1 MKSICSPIRTFFAA
15 ILFATA
21 VPALAVSANVID
33 QESSERNARMAT
45 FGQSGLA
52 QSFKQL
58 ADNVSGAGI
67 YLLADPEESANVTI
81 ELWSK
86 LPNQGG
92 SLLAGGSA
100 PGVGQGWVDVFW
112 TPVTVTPDITYF
124 LVFSG
129 PAAVALAGSTLNP
142 YPDGQTF
149 ANSGFESF
157 PSFDYTFRTFAAAV
171 PEPATWASMMGGL
184 AVLGLL
190 AARRRR
196 A

>member
-1 MKSICSPIRTFFAA
+1 MKSIRSLVAA
-15 ILFATA
+15 ALFATA
-21 VPALAVSANVID
+21 LPALAVIPNVTD
-33 QESSERNARMAT
+33 QESSERNNMIAT

-58 ADNVSGAGI
+58 ADNISGAGI
-67 YLLADPEESANVTI
+67 YILGSPGESDVVTI

-100 PGVGQGWVDVFW
+100 LGLGPGWVDVFW
-112 TPVTVTPDITYF
+112 TPVTVTPGDTYF

-129 PAAVALAGSTLNP
+129 PSALGLAGSTLNP
-142 YPDGQTF
+142 YPNGQTF
-149 ANSGFESF
+149 ATSGYAGF
-157 PSFDYTFRTFAAAV
+157 PNFDYTFRTFAAAV
-171 PEPATWASMMGGL
+171 PEPSIWASMMGGL
-184 AVLGLL
+184 GLL
-190 AARRRR
+190 ALLAAARRR

>member
-1 MKSICSPIRTFFAA
+1 MKSMRSLFAA
-15 ILFATA
+15 TLFATA
-21 VPALAVSANVID
+21 LPALAVIPNVTD
-33 QESSERNARMAT
+33 QESSERNNLIAT

-58 ADNVSGAGI
+58 ADNISGAGI
-67 YLLADPEESANVTI
+67 YILGSPGESDVVTI

-100 PGVGQGWVDVFW
+100 SGIGAGWVDVFW
-112 TPVTVTPDITYF
+112 TPVAVTPDTSYF

-129 PAAVALAGSTLNP
+129 PSALGLAGSTLNP
-142 YPDGQTF
+142 YPNGQAF
-149 ANSGFESF
+149 ATSGYAGF
-157 PSFDYTFRTFAAAV
+157 PNFDYAFRTFAAAV
-171 PEPATWASMMGGL
+171 PEPSTWASMMGGL
-184 AVLGLL
+184 GLL
-190 AARRRR
+190 ALLAAARRR

>member
-1 MKSICSPIRTFFAA
+1 MKSMFSPIRKLLAA
-15 ILFATA
+15 TLFATA
-21 VPALAVSANVID
+21 LPALAVSTNVTD
-33 QESSERNARMAT
+33 QESSERNTLLAT

-52 QSFKQL
+52 QSFRQL
-58 ADNVSGAGI
+58 ADNVSGAGVYI
-67 YLLADPEESANVTI
+67 STNPNVGADVTI

-100 PGVGQGWVDVFW
+100 PGSAQGWVDVFW
-112 TPVTVTPDITYF
+112 APVTITPGTPYF

-129 PAAVALAGSTLNP
+129 LSAVGLAGSTLNP
-142 YPDGQTF
+142 YPNGQAF
-149 ANSGFESF
+149 ATSGFAGF
-157 PSFDYTFRTFAAAV
+157 PAYDYTFRTFAAAV

-184 AVLGLL
+184 GVLALL
-190 AARRRR
+190 ATRRR

>member
-1 MKSICSPIRTFFAA
+1 MKSMRSLFAA
-15 ILFATA
+15 TLFAA
-21 VPALAVSANVID
+21 ALPALAVIPNVTD
-33 QESSERNARMAT
+33 QESSERNAVMAT

-52 QSFKQL
+52 QSFKQ
-58 ADNVSGAGI
+58 AAGNISGAGI
-67 YLLADPEESANVTI
+67 YILGNANTSADVTI

-100 PGVGQGWVDVFW
+100 PGLSQGWVDVFW
-112 TPVTVTPDITYF
+112 TPVTVTPGSTYF

-129 PAAVALAGSTLNP
+129 PPAGELAGSTLNP

-149 ANSGFESF
+149 ANSGFGSY

-171 PEPATWASMMGGL
+171 PEPSTWASMMSG
-184 AVLGLL
+184 LGLL
-190 AARRRR
+190 ALLALARRR

>member
-1 MKSICSPIRTFFAA
+1 MKSMRSLFAA
-15 ILFATA
+15 TLFATA
-21 VPALAVSANVID
+21 LPALAVIPNVTD
-33 QESSERNARMAT
+33 QESSERNNLIAT

-58 ADNVSGAGI
+58 ADNVSGAGF
-67 YLLADPEESANVTI
+67 YLFSSPDESDVVTI

-92 SLLAGGSA
+92 SLLAGGTASGVSA
-100 PGVGQGWVDVFW
+100 GWVDVFW
-112 TPVTVTPDITYF
+112 TPVTVTPGATYF

-129 PAAVALAGSTLNP
+129 PSALGLAGSTLNP

-149 ANSGFESF
+149 ASSGYVGF
-157 PSFDYTFRTFAAAV
+157 PNFDYAFRTFAAAV
-171 PEPATWASMMGGL
+171 PEPAAWASMMGGL
-184 AVLGLL
+184 GLL
-190 AARRRR
+190 SLLAAARRR

>member
-1 MKSICSPIRTFFAA
+1 MKSIYSPIRTLLTA

-21 VPALAVSANVID
+21 LPALAVSANITD
-33 QESSERNARMAT
+33 QESSDSNTRMAT
-45 FGQSGLA
+45 FGQSDLA
-52 QSFKQL
+52 QSFKQF

-92 SLLAGGSA
+92 SLMAGGSA
-100 PGVGQGWVDVFW
+100 LGVGQGWVDVFW
-112 TPVTVTPDITYF
+112 APVTVTPGITYF

-129 PAAVALAGSTLNP
+129 PPAVALAGSTLNP

-149 ANSGFESF
+149 ANSGFGSF
-157 PSFDYTFRTFAAAV
+157 PNFDYTFRTFTAAV